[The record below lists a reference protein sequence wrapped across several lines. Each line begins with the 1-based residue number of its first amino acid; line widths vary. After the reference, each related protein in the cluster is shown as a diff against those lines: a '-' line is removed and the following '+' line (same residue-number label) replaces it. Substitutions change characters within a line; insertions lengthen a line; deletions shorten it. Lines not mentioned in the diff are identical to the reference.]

1 MGKYIMIKLFNIAQ
15 PYYNVMIFYHS
26 IAYYSMFSTGISW
39 VQYWNSL
46 CIASALPYPLL
57 PLCQISLSNRL
68 LSKASQ
74 LKVQGKHS
82 EVQGSICWAFDQ
94 TSLRLQRIF
103 ITPSIC
109 KLPAHFTLCVNC
121 VCRASLKLLSTAD
134 WCNAEATSSNKD
146 RWIIYNQV
154 SSGRFCFQLLAARNE
169 ETSSLNYINCSA
181 ISIYFTEISQKE
193 GRSYHKCFF

>member
-1 MGKYIMIKLFNIAQ
+1 
-15 PYYNVMIFYHS
+15 
-26 IAYYSMFSTGISW
+26 MFSTGISW

-46 CIASALPYPLL
+46 CTASALAYPLL

-82 EVQGSICWAFDQ
+82 EAQGSVCWAFDQ
-94 TSLRLQRIF
+94 TSLLLQRIF

-134 WCNAEATSSNKD
+134 WCNAQATSSNKD

-154 SSGRFCFQLLAARNE
+154 FLWEIMLPIAGSTKWRDIFIKLYKLLSYFNLFHRNISKKKGGLIISVSSKNILCANADALLAFHCTLRGKNLL
-169 ETSSLNYINCSA
+169 SV
-181 ISIYFTEISQKE
+181 
-193 GRSYHKCFF
+193 